1 MSDARPRDLEPTRS
15 PQSRVPTTLIA
26 GGLLL
31 GACAGEPPDRGDPLL
46 EGLPPCPASPNCVHT
61 GDRHPQGT
69 EPFVLAGEWQG
80 RSAGALFMAVD
91 ESLSSLPRTRVVD
104 TELAGGFYFRAESMS
119 RVFRFVDDVEVRWVA
134 GMDEVQVRSA
144 SRVGRSDWGVNEAR
158 VERLRE
164 LLVDRG
170 VIR

>member
-1 MSDARPRDLEPTRS
+1 M
-15 PQSRVPTTLIA
+15 LIA

-31 GACAGEPPDRGDPLL
+31 VGCAGERPDRGDPLL
-46 EGLPPCPASPNCVHT
+46 EGLPPCPTSPNCLHT
-61 GDRHPQGT
+61 GDRHPEGT
-69 EPFVLAGEWQG
+69 GPFVLAEEWQG
-80 RSAGALFMAVD
+80 RSAGALYTAVD
-91 ESLSSLPRTRVVD
+91 EALSSLPRTLVVD
-104 TELAGGFYFRAESMS
+104 TELDGGFYFRAESRS

-134 GMDEVQVRSA
+134 GMDELEVRSA

>member
-1 MSDARPRDLEPTRS
+1 
-15 PQSRVPTTLIA
+15 
-26 GGLLL
+26 
-31 GACAGEPPDRGDPLL
+31 
-46 EGLPPCPASPNCVHT
+46 
-61 GDRHPQGT
+61 
-69 EPFVLAGEWQG
+69 VLAGEWQG